1 MKITFDL
8 KKNADNIRERQ
19 LSFDGVSKLEW
30 LNAVI
35 LEDVR
40 KDYSERR
47 FRVFGYI
54 DERLYAVVFTPREGA
69 VHVISFRKA
78 NNSREVKRYG

>member
-1 MKITFDL
+1 MEITFDP

-19 LSFDGVSKLEW
+19 LSFNEVSKLDW
-30 LNAVI
+30 SSAVI

-40 KDYSERR
+40 KDYGEQR

-54 DERLYAVVFTPREGA
+54 DERLYAVVFTPRESA
-69 VHVISFRKA
+69 VHIISFRKA
-78 NNSREVKRYG
+78 NSREVKRYG

>member
-1 MKITFDL
+1 MKITFDP
-8 KKNADNIRERQ
+8 KKNADNIRERH
-19 LSFDGVSKLEW
+19 LSFDEVLKLEW
-30 LNAVI
+30 SSAMI
-35 LEDVR
+35 LEDAR
-40 KDYSERR
+40 KDYGEQR

-78 NNSREVKRYG
+78 NNREVKRYG

>member
-1 MKITFDL
+1 MKITFDP

-19 LSFDGVSKLEW
+19 LSFDAVSKLEW
-30 LNAVI
+30 SSAVI
-35 LEDVR
+35 LEDAR
-40 KDYSERR
+40 KDYGERR

-69 VHVISFRKA
+69 AFIASA
-78 NNSREVKRYG
+78 C

>member
-1 MKITFDL
+1 MKITFDP
-8 KKNADNIRERQ
+8 KKNDDNVRERQ
-19 LSFDGVSKLEW
+19 LSFEKVSKLEW
-30 LNAVI
+30 SSAVI

-40 KDYSERR
+40 KDYGERR

-54 DERLYAVVFTPREGA
+54 DERLYAVVFTPREDA

-78 NNSREVKRYG
+78 NSREVKNYG

>member
-1 MKITFDL
+1 MKITFDP

-30 LNAVI
+30 SSAVI
-35 LEDVR
+35 LEDMR
-40 KDYSERR
+40 KDYGERR

-54 DERLYAVVFTPREGA
+54 DERLYAVVFTPREGV

-78 NNSREVKRYG
+78 NRREVKCYG

>member
-1 MKITFDL
+1 MKITFDP
-8 KKNADNIRERQ
+8 KKNADNLRERQ
-19 LSFDGVSKLEW
+19 LSFDEVSKLEW
-30 LNAVI
+30 SSAVI

-40 KDYSERR
+40 KDYGERR

-54 DERLYAVVFTPREGA
+54 DERLFAVVFTPREGA

-78 NNSREVKRYG
+78 NSREVKRYG

>member
-1 MKITFDL
+1 MKITFDP

-19 LSFDGVSKLEW
+19 LSFDKVSKLEW
-30 LNAVI
+30 SSAVI
-35 LEDVR
+35 LEDAR
-40 KDYSERR
+40 KDYGERR

-78 NNSREVKRYG
+78 NSREVKRYG

>member
-1 MKITFDL
+1 MKITFDP

-19 LSFDGVSKLEW
+19 LSFDEVSKLEW
-30 LNAVI
+30 SSAVI

-40 KDYSERR
+40 KDYGERR
-47 FRVFGYI
+47 FRVFAYV

-78 NNSREVKRYG
+78 NSREVKRYG

>member
-1 MKITFDL
+1 MDW
-8 KKNADNIRERQ
+8 
-19 LSFDGVSKLEW
+19 VS
-30 LNAVI
+30 AVI

-40 KDYSERR
+40 KDYGERR

-54 DERLYAVVFTPREGA
+54 GERLYAVVFTSREDA

-78 NNSREVKRYG
+78 NSREVKNYG

>member
-1 MKITFDL
+1 MIITFDPN
-8 KKNADNIRERQ
+8 KNADNIRDRR
-19 LSFDGVSKLEW
+19 LSFNEVSKLEW
-30 LNAVI
+30 PSAVI
-35 LEDVR
+35 LEDMR
-40 KDYSERR
+40 KDYGERR

-78 NNSREVKRYG
+78 NNREVKRYG

>member
-1 MKITFDL
+1 MKITFEP

-19 LSFDGVSKLEW
+19 LSFDEVSKLEW
-30 LNAVI
+30 SSAVI

-40 KDYSERR
+40 KEYGERR

-78 NNSREVKRYG
+78 NSREVKRYG